1 MKNINSPYSA
11 SFTAATMAFY
21 ETQAAL
27 PYLLEDDSAIT
38 IKRLREDAEILKIQ
52 SFKSR
57 QKVVGEIVK
66 RYHSVPKDFW
76 MRFISLPENEQR
88 IALFYVLLKT
98 YRLVFDFQINVVL
111 EKYQSA
117 NPILSK
123 DELLMELSE
132 ISGRDEFVDSWSENT
147 KEKLVTHFMT
157 MLRQAGLLT
166 ERTNEIKRSELT
178 KEAYVYYSQI
188 GEIWFLQACLLP
200 LYEIENIKKLA

>member
-1 MKNINSPYSA
+1 MKSISSPYSA

-21 ETQAAL
+21 ETKAAL
-27 PYLLEDDSAIT
+27 PHLLGDDSAIT
-38 IKRLREDAEILKIQ
+38 TKKLKEDAEILKIQ

-57 QKVVGEIVK
+57 QKVVGEIIK
-66 RYHSVPKDFW
+66 RYRSVPTDFW
-76 MRFISLPENEQR
+76 TRFVSLPENEQR
-88 IALFYVLLKT
+88 LALFYVLLKT

-117 NPILSK
+117 NPVLSK

-132 ISGRDEFVDSWSENT
+132 LSGRDEFVDSWSENT
-147 KEKLVTHFMT
+147 KKKLVSHFMT

-166 ERTNEIKRSELT
+166 EKTNEIKRT
-178 KEAYVYYSQI
+178 DVPREAYVYYCQI
-188 GEIWFLQACLLP
+188 GEEWFLQACLLP